1 MTGKHYA
8 FHKRW
13 TVDMEARTALHES
26 GLLVE
31 FTPKTGAGFVK
42 VSTEQPAL
50 DYLSA
55 KNGRGNAGVMLER
68 LKREASDVYLWA
80 KEQGKS

>member
-13 TVDMEARTALHES
+13 NVDLAASTAVHES

-31 FTPKTGAGFVK
+31 FAPKTGVGFVK

-50 DYLSA
+50 DFLSI
-55 KNGRGNAGVMLER
+55 KNGRGNAGAMLER
-68 LKREASDVYLWA
+68 LKREAGEVYLHA
-80 KEQGKS
+80 KEKAPS

>member
-13 TVDMEARTALHES
+13 TVDLAARTALHES

-31 FTPKTGAGFVK
+31 FTPKMGVGFVK

-50 DYLSA
+50 DYLSV

-68 LKREASDVYLWA
+68 LKRESAEVYLWA
-80 KEQGKS
+80 KEQAAS